1 VSEFERTRSAVP
13 PFVPSARPDAFVP
26 DEDSAAAAFPDPA
39 FVREGLPAGF
49 RMRHDAHYVDQL
61 TSRTPAPQVRFI
73 PIGDID
79 AAKPGDAR
87 DLAPLVRSI
96 QKFGVLQPVLVRPR
110 AGRFELIAGARRLA
124 AAATAA
130 LTEVPCMVHQV
141 DDLKARALAEA
152 ENIGAAVDPRAPAAP
167 VAIAPVPPAPT
178 PSHATAGL
186 QELSQSFGAIGSC
199 LHLLAERDTALRD
212 RVALDLVRTE
222 VHRASRLVQGLR
234 LLAQDPTLSETGV
247 SLVTALDQVAEGFV
261 PERRLSGV
269 SLTIEPADGAH
280 RVHADPEWLAMGLS
294 CALGGMLAFVQTARS
309 ASLTVKI
316 SSSSSGS
323 SVMLQIAQSGV
334 TVPAWAIGRFF
345 DTEWTERP
353 GGFQAAV
360 ELAAARR
367 VAELHHGGLEL
378 VTGDR
383 GGCKLVLVLPAE

>member
-13 PFVPSARPDAFVP
+13 PFVSSARPDAFVP
-26 DEDSAAAAFPDPA
+26 DEELEAPA
-39 FVREGLPAGF
+39 FGEPAFAREGLPAGF

-61 TSRTPAPQVRFI
+61 TSRTTGPQVRLI

-79 AAKPGDAR
+79 VAKAGEAR
-87 DLAPLVRSI
+87 DLAPLVKSI
-96 QKFGVLQPVLVRPR
+96 QKFGVLQPLLVRPR
-110 AGRFELIAGARRLA
+110 GGRFELIAGARRLA

-141 DDLKARALAEA
+141 DDLRARALADA
-152 ENIGAAVDPRAPAAP
+152 ENLRGVELPAPAAP
-167 VAIAPVPPAPT
+167 VAIASADASPSQPAT
-178 PSHATAGL
+178 GL
-186 QELSQSFGAIGSC
+186 QELGQSFGAIGSC
-199 LHLLAERDTALRD
+199 LHLLAERDTVLRD

-222 VHRASRLVQGLR
+222 VHRAARLVQGLR
-234 LLAQDPTLSETGV
+234 LLAQDPALSETGV
-247 SLVTALDQVAEGFV
+247 SLVSAFDQVAEGFL

-280 RVHADPEWLAMGLS
+280 RVHADPEWLAAGL
-294 CALGGMLAFVQTARS
+294 AGAFGGMLALVQTARS
-309 ASLTVKI
+309 ASLSVKV
-316 SSSSSGS
+316 SSSASGS
-323 SVMLQIAQSGV
+323 SVVLQIEQSGV

-345 DTEWTERP
+345 DAEWTDRP

-378 VTGDR
+378 VAGDR
-383 GGCKLVLVLPAE
+383 SGCKLVLVLPAA

>member
-26 DEDSAAAAFPDPA
+26 DEDLEAPAFAEPA

-61 TSRTPAPQVRFI
+61 TSRIVGPQVRSI

-79 AAKPGDAR
+79 PSPGEVH
-87 DLAPLVRSI
+87 DLAPLVKSI
-96 QKFGVLQPVLVRPR
+96 QKFGVLQPLLVRPR

-124 AAATAA
+124 AAAAAA

-152 ENIGAAVDPRAPAAP
+152 ENLHAGVDVTPAPEAAALAPAHSQLAH
-167 VAIAPVPPAPT
+167 PAM
-178 PSHATAGL
+178 GL
-186 QELSQSFGAIGSC
+186 QELGQSFGAIESC

-222 VHRASRLVQGLR
+222 AHRAGRLVQGLR
-234 LLAQDPTLSETGV
+234 LLAQDPALSETGV
-247 SLVTALDQVAEGFV
+247 SLVSVVDQVAEGFL

-269 SLTIEPADGAH
+269 SLTIEPADGAY
-280 RVHADPEWLAMGLS
+280 RVHADPEWLAVGLAG
-294 CALGGMLAFVQTARS
+294 ALGGMLALVQTARS

-316 SSSSSGS
+316 SSSSSQS
-323 SVMLQIAQSGV
+323 SVVLQIEQHGV

-345 DTEWTERP
+345 DTEWTDRP

-360 ELAAARR
+360 ELSAARR

-378 VTGDR
+378 VAGDR
-383 GGCKLVLVLPAE
+383 TGCKLVMVLPAA